1 MGKEVLVLG
10 GTRFVGPSLVCR
22 LVSDGSNVTI
32 ATRGETGDTF
42 GEQVR
47 RQTIDR
53 RDPEDLKKL
62 ARLRAWDLI
71 YDQICYSAFD
81 AEISCNAFA
90 GRVGRYVLTSS
101 SVVYDSGPGRPEADF
116 NARAFRTE
124 LPSAKGKLETHNYAI
139 GKRSAEAVFAQ
150 NGCFPYVA
158 VRFPNILGENDSSRR
173 LEWHV
178 ERIRHG
184 TPIFVPDRKVRQSLV
199 WSEDAARF
207 LAWIGD
213 QAYCGPINAAS
224 KQPIAIGELAA
235 MVATELNTEVV
246 YSTTMSETN
255 VSPFAF
261 IEELSLA
268 VDLAEG
274 LGFRF
279 ADILD
284 WLAMVIRKQIISGP
298 RLSRDPDLHKILL
311 KLHQHVEI
319 TSEEFNYLRRALARM
334 EHAVPEPSRQP

>member
-1 MGKEVLVLG
+1 MGREVLVLG
-10 GTRFVGPSLVCR
+10 GTRFVGPSLVRR
-22 LVSDGSNVTI
+22 LVNAGSNVTI
-32 ATRGETGDTF
+32 ATRGKTRDTF

-53 RDPEDLKKL
+53 RDPTDLKKL
-62 ARLRAWDLI
+62 ARLRAWDVI
-71 YDQICYSAFD
+71 YDQICYSASD

-101 SVVYDSGPGRPEADF
+101 SVVYDSGPRRTEADF
-116 NARAFRTE
+116 DARAFRTE
-124 LPSAKGKLETHNYAI
+124 LPSLKGKLEPHDYAV
-139 GKRSAEAVFAQ
+139 GKRNAEAVLAQ
-150 NGCFPYVA
+150 AGCFPYVA
-158 VRFPNILGENDSSRR
+158 ARLPNILGENDSSRR

-178 ERIRHG
+178 ERIKHG

-199 WSEDAARF
+199 WSEDAGRF

-213 QAYCGPINAAS
+213 QGYCGPINAAS

-255 VSPFAF
+255 VSPFGF
-261 IEELSLA
+261 IEESSLA

-279 ADILD
+279 TDILG

-298 RLSRDPDLHKILL
+298 RRSRDPDLHKILR
-311 KLHQHVEI
+311 KLHEHVDI
-319 TSEEFNYLRRALARM
+319 TPEEFDYLRRAVARM
-334 EHAVPEPSRQP
+334 EHVEETL